1 MMDIFFIMSMMRNI
15 IVTFFHDAIW
25 VAGFFYLLHKTFVS
39 EPFKQFSKYVILVV
53 LALLFLHSVL
63 ISI

>member
-1 MMDIFFIMSMMRNI
+1 MDIFFIMSMLRNI

-25 VAGFFYLLHKTFVS
+25 VAGFFYLLHKTFDS
-39 EPFKQFSKYVILVV
+39 ERLKHISKYVILVV
-53 LALLFLHSVL
+53 LAFLFLHSVL